1 MLQNFFHL
9 QEDAKQLIF
18 NMLYEK
24 ADVGVLKCKTDHA
37 LSMIFANPFFYRL
50 LEYSASEFEQN
61 YHNSFI
67 ECVCNIDRLDFRQK
81 LRRALEQKE
90 DINVTIRLKQKN
102 GKLLR
107 VALNGKM
114 INTKEEDYMICLL
127 KDVQHVYDVE
137 SELKMQSERYHVLK
151 TLTNEP
157 VIEYDDLSD
166 TMTILHNDG
175 TDKVTMIHNYR
186 SELCKHGYIHEEDME
201 SYLKEFQE
209 SLNKKAYSSHEF
221 RTNLFDEDY
230 VWYRAVYTSI
240 LDDNTGMVKLIGK
253 MQNINQDK
261 MRKQELKKQ
270 SMYDDMTKLYN
281 RAAVEKKIEQSIL
294 ENPDGTHALMIVD
307 IDNFK
312 MVNDN
317 LGHLFGDTV
326 LINFSAELKK
336 IYNTK
341 EIVGRIGGDEFVVFI
356 PNVSKQKLIE
366 QLDNTCKIFDYVY
379 SGNLNEI
386 NVSTSVGIS
395 FYPSDA
401 TSYGSLFPLADRA
414 LYYSKQKGKNQYNF
428 YSSHFDEVLAASD
441 TDLTNHYIMET
452 REKHNNNRTRDLI
465 EFAFH
470 ILTETK
476 DIRSG
481 IGLVL
486 ESLFKKLS
494 ITSALFFEEVDADGK
509 VPLSYFWNV
518 KQGMIKEKKT
528 VTMEIKQW
536 GIIEQILQNNGQ
548 LQSDEFLEFSSCES
562 LYQYFLEEHTQVV
575 FCDGIFEEE
584 ELMCCLI
591 LTDQKEGREFNAD
604 EKNMIRVTLKIVS
617 SYLSQL
623 RINQRVKKKIDRLT
637 NYDIVTGRYR
647 FDKFKDML
655 RMLLDELDKTSMTQ
669 YALLYTDISNFKRIN
684 SIYGYSVGDQVLYE
698 ISEIIRKRKEY
709 VMGCRNFADKLIT
722 LVQLQKREDCPA
734 FLDELENEFH
744 ATQKHFLRH
753 TVQLNTG
760 VYFIEDVGMNVSQM
774 IDNANLARKHVKEKV
789 NKSYEFFDADMA
801 HLMYKNQQI
810 ESTMEEALHQ
820 GQFKVFLQPKYDLS
834 TGKIV
839 SAEAL
844 TRWQKTDEMI
854 MYPNDF
860 IPVFE
865 KNGFITQVDFYV
877 LEVVCRM
884 LNERIREHQAYV
896 NISINQS
903 RYLLQDEHY
912 VEKINHILETY
923 NIPPEL
929 MEFELTESMFL
940 EDSEAMIKIMHQ
952 LKQLGLNVSI
962 DDFGSGY
969 SSLNILKDVPAD
981 VIKMDKEFL
990 NATSGNME
998 SEVIIQK
1005 TVEMAKEL
1013 HKKVVCE
1020 GVETE
1025 EQADFLKKIGCDMVQ
1040 GFLYAKPL
1048 PMEEFFALL
1057 DREDII

>member
-1 MLQNFFHL
+1 MLQNYLYL
-9 QEDAKQLIF
+9 QEDARKNIF
-18 NMLYEK
+18 NLLYEK
-24 ADVGVLKCKTDHA
+24 ADVGVLICRMDHA
-37 LSMIFANPFFYRL
+37 LSMYFVNPFFYRL
-50 LEYSASEFEQN
+50 SGYSDLEFQQQ
-61 YHNSFI
+61 YHESFM
-67 ECVCNIDRLDFRQK
+67 ECVYEVDRLDFRQK
-81 LRRALEQKE
+81 LKKAMEQQE
-90 DINVTIRLKQKN
+90 DAEVTIRLKQKN

-114 INTKEEDYMICLL
+114 INTNEEDYVICMI
-127 KDVQHVYDVE
+127 KDVQHVYEVE
-137 SELKMQSERYHVLK
+137 SELKMQSARYHVLK
-151 TLTNEP
+151 TLTKEP
-157 VIEYDDLSD
+157 IFEYDDLSD
-166 TMTILHNDG
+166 TMTFIQNDG
-175 TDKVTMIHNYR
+175 TKDQITMIHNYR
-186 SELCKHGYIHEEDME
+186 NELHKHGHIHKDDLEQ
-201 SYLKEFQE
+201 YAKEFKVALDE
-209 SLNKKAYSSHEF
+209 NAYSNHEF
-221 RTNLFDEDY
+221 RTNLFDDDF
-230 VWYRAVYTSI
+230 VWYRAIYTTI
-240 LDDNTGMVKLIGK
+240 MDENTGMVKLIGK

-261 MRKQELKKQ
+261 MRKQELKEQ

-281 RAAVEKKIEQSIL
+281 RAALEKQIEQYL
-294 ENPDGTHALMIVD
+294 LKHPDGRHALMIVD

-326 LINFSAELKK
+326 LINFSSELKK
-336 IYNTK
+336 IFHSD
-341 EIVGRIGGDEFVVFI
+341 EIVGRIGGDEFVVFV
-356 PNVSKQKLIE
+356 PNVSESKLKE
-366 QLDNTCKIFDYVY
+366 KLDNTCRIFDYVY

-395 FYPSDA
+395 CYPKDA
-401 TSYGSLFPLADRA
+401 DSYGTLFPLADRA
-414 LYYSKQKGKNQYNF
+414 LYYSKQQGKNQYN
-428 YSSHFDEVLAASD
+428 YYNVHFDEVLASSESD
-441 TDLTNHYIMET
+441 LADHYIMET
-452 REKHNNNRTRDLI
+452 REKHNNNITRDMI

-486 ESLFKKLS
+486 ESLFKKLAVS
-494 ITSALFFEEVDADGK
+494 SALLFEEVDAEGNA
-509 VPLSYFWNV
+509 PLSYFWKA
-518 KQGMIKEKKT
+518 KQGMLKEKNVAKI
-528 VTMEIKQW
+528 ELKQW
-536 GIIEQILQNNGQ
+536 GIVEQILQNNGQ
-548 LQSDEFLEFSSCES
+548 LQTDEFLEFSSCES
-562 LYQYFLEEHTQVV
+562 LYQYFLEENAQVV

-584 ELMCCLI
+584 ELICCLI
-591 LTDQKEGREFNAD
+591 LTDQKAGREFNAD
-604 EKNMIRVTLKIVS
+604 EKNMIRTILKIVS

-647 FDKFKDML
+647 YDKFKDML
-655 RMLLDELDKTSMTQ
+655 RVIMDAPKQGQ

-698 ISEIIRKRKEY
+698 ISEMLRRREEY
-709 VMGCRNFADKLIT
+709 VIGCRDFADKLIT
-722 LVQLQKREDCPA
+722 LVRFSKREDCIL
-734 FLDELENEFH
+734 FLNEIGKEFH
-744 ATQKHFLRH
+744 AVQKHFLRH

-760 VYFIEDVGMNVSQM
+760 VYFIEDSGMNVSQM
-774 IDNANLARKHVKEKV
+774 IDNANIARKHAKERL
-789 NKSYEFFDADMA
+789 NRDYEVFDAKMA

-810 ESTMEEALHQ
+810 ESTMEEALLQ
-820 GQFKVFLQPKYDLS
+820 GEFKVFLQPKYDLVS
-834 TGKIV
+834 GRIV

-844 TRWQKTDEMI
+844 TRWQKTEDQV

-877 LEVVCRM
+877 LEVVCKV
-884 LNERIREHQAYV
+884 LNERIREHQTFV

-912 VEKINHILETY
+912 VEKINHILECY

-929 MEFELTESMFL
+929 MEFELTESMFF
-940 EDSEAMIKIMHQ
+940 EDSEMMIKIMHR

-969 SSLNILKDVPAD
+969 SSLNVLKDVPAD

-990 NATSGNME
+990 NATDGNLE
-998 SEVIIQK
+998 SEVIIRK

-1020 GVETE
+1020 GVETK
-1025 EQADFLKKIGCDMVQ
+1025 EQADFLKQIGCDMVQ

-1057 DREDII
+1057 DRENAS